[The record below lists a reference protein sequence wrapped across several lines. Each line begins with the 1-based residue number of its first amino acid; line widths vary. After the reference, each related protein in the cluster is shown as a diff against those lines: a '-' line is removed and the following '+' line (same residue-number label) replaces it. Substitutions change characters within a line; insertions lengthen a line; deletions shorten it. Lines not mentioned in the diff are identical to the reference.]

1 MQALELAKMV
11 MSANSCCAPEDFHRD
26 HTTIVEA
33 GLCPGRMPF
42 HLGRPHLSLVTFG
55 ANVVVSVSAE
65 WMNWARRVARG
76 LVRDE
81 IFSMPCLA
89 RIERHMCTDR
99 VSPS

>member
-76 LVRDE
+76 LVRD
-81 IFSMPCLA
+81 IVSRLA
-89 RIERHMCTDR
+89 QAWTHSTICRLITR
-99 VSPS
+99 